1 MITNK
6 CQEIKERRNIKRALD
21 YVNQLLSPLE
31 WHYYHQYNHA
41 LEVME
46 RSVYLWIQE
55 WLSDEEIEMVAI
67 AALFHDTGFTI
78 QYDNNEY
85 IGAKIAQN
93 YLKSMLYSEEK
104 IHTIS
109 EMILAT
115 DPNFKAPRNKYEEII
130 KDADLDNL
138 WREDFLDRAQKLK
151 QEIEEM
157 KHIKILEPDW
167 QHGSINF
174 LAEHKYYTRTQK
186 NERDEKKA
194 LNKRNL
200 EKMLEELE
208 NEKI

>member
-6 CQEIKERRNIKRALD
+6 CQEIRERKNIKRALD

-31 WHYYHQYNHA
+31 WHYYHQYSHA

-46 RSVYLWIQE
+46 RSIYLWIQE
-55 WLSDEEIEMVAI
+55 WLSDDEIEMIAI
-67 AALFHDTGFTI
+67 AALFHDTWFTI

-93 YLKSMLYSEEK
+93 YLKSMLYSEDK
-104 IHTIS
+104 IHIIG
-109 EMILAT
+109 EMIRAT
-115 DPNFKAPRNKYEEII
+115 DPGFKTPKNKYEEII

-157 KHIKILEPDW
+157 KQIKILEPDW
-167 QHGSINF
+167 QHWSINF
-174 LAEHKYYTRTQK
+174 LAEHKYYTNTQK

-208 NEKI
+208 NENI